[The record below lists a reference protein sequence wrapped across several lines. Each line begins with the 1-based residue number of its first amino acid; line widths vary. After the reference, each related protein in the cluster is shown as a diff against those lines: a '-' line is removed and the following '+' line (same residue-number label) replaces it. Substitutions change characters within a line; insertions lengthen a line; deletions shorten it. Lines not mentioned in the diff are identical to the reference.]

1 MVRAGVSQ
9 HVAMRRS
16 GHKTDNI
23 FRRYDIVSETDLRE
37 ADAKVAA
44 YLAASREP
52 SVNRQYGRHVV
63 ALSEQRGSGTC

>member
-23 FRRYDIVSETDLRE
+23 FRRYDIVSETDLRD
-37 ADAKVAA
+37 ADEKLTA
-44 YLAASREP
+44 YLAIRREP
-52 SVNRQYGRHVV
+52 SVNRQSGRQVV
-63 ALSEQRGSGTC
+63 AITEKREAATC

>member
-37 ADAKVAA
+37 ADEKVAA
-44 YLAASREP
+44 YLKRAENGQSERK
-52 SVNRQYGRHVV
+52 VV
-63 ALSEQRGSGTC
+63 AMSEKR